1 MFDHYQV
8 PASEHAVEIRVQRS
22 LFRAVVVPVES
33 EESFTVR
40 LGQAQR
46 EHHDATHH
54 CWAFRLFD
62 PPLARS
68 SDAGEPSGSAGRP
81 IAQAIETS
89 GLSNVGVIVIRWY
102 GGVKLGTGG
111 LGRAYRD
118 AAAEALAGALR
129 VDRWLYDVLEVRT
142 HHRNANLV
150 FRLVSPPDIVLDRSE
165 FGEEAEFFLRV
176 RRSMSEQ
183 LTAELESHRIAFT
196 RG

>member
-22 LFRAVVVPVES
+22 LFRAVVAPVES
-33 EESFTVR
+33 EEGFAGR
-40 LGQAQR
+40 LAQAQR

-81 IAQAIETS
+81 IAQAIES
-89 GLSNVGVIVIRWY
+89 SELSNVAVIVIRWY

-111 LGRAYRD
+111 LARAYRD
-118 AAAEALAGALR
+118 AAAEALAGASR
-129 VDRWLYDVLEVRT
+129 ADRWLYDSLQVRT

-176 RRSMSEQ
+176 RKSMSER
-183 LTAELESHRIAFT
+183 LMAELESHRIAFA